1 MTRAV
6 QTLSVLLL
14 VSSVC
19 HEVPPSQKHNPAWIL
34 LTIGQLYLSLFLGLV
49 PLNETVQTEVIPVVR
64 THLVNYYPPPPP
76 PNSGLQMC

>member
-19 HEVPPSQKHNPAWIL
+19 YEVPPSQEHNPAWIL

-64 THLVNYYPPPPP
+64 THLVNYPL
-76 PNSGLQMC
+76 PNPGLQMC